1 MFKAA
6 ACLILVFISTSAF
19 SQKADSS
26 FQVFRDAESE
36 LFVLQQTT
44 FNSRKENERFESN
57 KKFIGVWDR
66 IVADPRILDYKFE
79 HLKEISILRP
89 PDNKFMLITWNVPKD
104 DGTHAYFGYL
114 LVNNKKKIKKS
125 WFKSETENTYEN
137 FKLIDRSATV
147 RSPESYVGSPEKW
160 FGMLYTQMVPCD
172 GYYMLIGWDGN
183 DKLIQRKFIDV
194 LYFNSAGKAFF
205 GKDVF
210 KFPRKNPRRLMFEY
224 SSEVAMSLKY
234 NPKENMI
241 VFSELGPDRHGTV
254 LEGQFQYY
262 GPTGNFNGLEQRKS
276 KWVLVEDVN
285 SNSTIKPTPE
295 SKKPNPKKQS
305 PVYKP

>member
-114 LVNNKKKIKKS
+114 LVNNKKKIKKG

-183 DKLIQRKFIDV
+183 DKLIERKFIDV
-194 LYFNSAGKAFF
+194 LYFNSAGKTFF
-205 GKDVF
+205 
-210 KFPRKNPRRLMFEY
+210 
-224 SSEVAMSLKY
+224 
-234 NPKENMI
+234 
-241 VFSELGPDRHGTV
+241 
-254 LEGQFQYY
+254 
-262 GPTGNFNGLEQRKS
+262 
-276 KWVLVEDVN
+276 
-285 SNSTIKPTPE
+285 
-295 SKKPNPKKQS
+295 
-305 PVYKP
+305 